1 MKQLKSFRGRI
12 AVIACALILATLV
25 LPAGVFGAA
34 EQNITVK
41 IINNNSSAV
50 SNYQVKIPFNTA
62 KFISEGNMASDCSDL
77 LVKNSSQ
84 QNLPYYI
91 EPGSCNRSDTA
102 IWVKISSLPASP
114 GAVNLTF
121 NFGTNN
127 NNSGYNSGTSVF
139 DFFDTFKSN
148 TLGTKWATN
157 YGSGTFTTSDST
169 QASIDTANEQAII
182 KSGYYGAM
190 TTMSNATTPIKFNR
204 TAENG
209 LVAEARIKATNYTGY
224 AGGIMY
230 YDPQV
235 SINYNQYSY
244 HSFPTLTSNSA
255 TSGQIIRYGVATLSN
270 QGPTQSYSLTPDNWY
285 IHQLVLGNT
294 NEQIVKATVL
304 DENSGAQLSYTDLKT
319 EKSDADFSYNDRAF
333 ALDRYES
340 GTTYVD
346 WFRVRKYLSSPPT
359 VQVEY
364 PSGGNTGTC
373 DGVSFGYE
381 TVAQS
386 FCSFVVGRFNEISG
400 NSSTWVETDTLFV
413 VGNGTDANNRSD
425 AFSVMKNGDLK
436 VTGDINTQ
444 GDICIGQ
451 CN

>member
-1 MKQLKSFRGRI
+1 MKQLKSSRGRI
-12 AVIACALILATLV
+12 AIISCSLILATLI
-25 LPAGVFGAA
+25 LPAGVFGAT

-41 IINNNSSAV
+41 VTNNTSSAV

-62 KFISEGNMASDCSDL
+62 KYISEGNMAADCSDL

-91 EPGSCNRSDTA
+91 EPDTCNRSDTT
-102 IWVKISSLPASP
+102 IWVKIPNLPASP
-114 GAVNLTF
+114 TAATLTF
-121 NFGTNN
+121 NFGTGN
-127 NNSGYNSGTSVF
+127 NNSGYNSATSVF

-157 YGSGTFTTSDST
+157 YGKSTFTTSDST
-169 QASIDTANEQAII
+169 QASIDTTNEQAII
-182 KSGYYGAM
+182 KNGSWGAM
-190 TTMSNATTPIKFNR
+190 TTMSSATTPIKFSR

-209 LVAEARIKATNYTGY
+209 LVAEARIKTTNYSGY

-230 YDPQV
+230 YDPE
-235 SINYNQYSY
+235 IALNYNKHSY
-244 HSFPTLTSNSA
+244 HSYP
-255 TSGQIIRYGVATLSN
+255 TSGGQKIRYGKTSLTN
-270 QGPTQSYSLTPDNWY
+270 LGPTQTYSLTPGNWY
-285 IHQLVLGNT
+285 VHQLVLGNT

-304 DENSGAQLSYTDLKT
+304 DENNGVQLSYTDLKT

-333 ALDRYES
+333 ALDRFES

-346 WFRVRKYLSSPPT
+346 WFRVRKYLSNPPT

-425 AFSVMKNGDLK
+425 AFSVMKNGNLK

>member
-1 MKQLKSFRGRI
+1 MKHLKSVRGLI
-12 AVIACALILATLV
+12 SLVACALILATLI
-25 LPAGVFGAA
+25 LPAGVFGAT

-41 IINNNSSAV
+41 VTNNTSSAV
-50 SNYQVKIPFNTA
+50 SNYQVRIPFNTA
-62 KFISEGNMASDCSDL
+62 KFISEGNMAADCSDL

-91 EPGSCNRSDTA
+91 EPGSCNRSDTT
-102 IWVKISSLPASP
+102 IWVKIPNLPASP
-114 GAVNLTF
+114 TTINLNF
-121 NFGTNN
+121 NFGTGN
-127 NNSGYNSGTSVF
+127 NNSSYNSGTSVF

-157 YGSGTFTTSDST
+157 YESSTFTTGDST
-169 QASIDTANEQAII
+169 QASIDTANEQAVI
-182 KSGYYGAM
+182 KSGDWGAM
-190 TTMSNATTPIKFNR
+190 TTMSSSTTPIKFNR
-204 TAENG
+204 TDESG
-209 LVAEARIKATNYTGY
+209 LVAEARIKTTNYDGY

-230 YDPQV
+230 YDPE
-235 SINYNQYSY
+235 IALNYNKYSY
-244 HSFPTLTSNSA
+244 HSYPTTD
-255 TSGQIIRYGVATLSN
+255 GQKIRYGEASLSN
-270 QGPTQSYSLTPDNWY
+270 QGPTQSYSLTPGNWY
-285 IHQLVLGNT
+285 VHQLLLGNT

-304 DENSGAQLSYTDLKT
+304 DDNSGAQLSYTDLKT
-319 EKSDADFSYNDRAF
+319 EKNDADFSYNDRAF
-333 ALDRYES
+333 ALDRYKS

-346 WFRVRKYLSSPPT
+346 WFRVRKYLSTPPT

-364 PSGGNTGTC
+364 PSGGGTGTC

-413 VGNGTDANNRSD
+413 VGNGTDANNRND
-425 AFSVMKNGDLK
+425 AFSVMKNGNLK